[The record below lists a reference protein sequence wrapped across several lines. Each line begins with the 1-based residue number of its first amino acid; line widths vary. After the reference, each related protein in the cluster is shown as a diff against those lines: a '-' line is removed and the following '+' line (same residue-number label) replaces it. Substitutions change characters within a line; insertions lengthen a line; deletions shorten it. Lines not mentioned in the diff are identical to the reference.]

1 MRWFVIP
8 FVTLIAVLLAACGGG
23 GSDEAEIEEAAA
35 ALFEALFD
43 DPPTAYTY
51 LSQDCKDQM
60 PFPRLPHAA
69 PVPARARPC
78 REGLV
83 ECHQCTER
91 VHQIDKTRSV

>member
-1 MRWFVIP
+1 MRWP
-8 FVTLIAVLLAACGGG
+8 LLLVTLIAGLFTACGGG
-23 GSDEAEIEEAAA
+23 SNDKAEIEEAATA
-35 ALFEALFD
+35 FFQALTD

-51 LSQDCKDQM
+51 LSQNCKDQM